1 MANKILWVDDEMESL
16 KSQIIFLKNKGYEVF
31 SCSNGHDALDFLKT
45 EQVDVVLLDESMPG
59 ITGIETLALIREQFQ
74 HLPVVMITKN
84 EEENIMEEAI
94 GSQITDYLIKPV
106 NPNQVLLSLKKIFDS
121 KSLVSDKT
129 VQTYLQEFR
138 NMFEAIN
145 NKPNYEEWVELY
157 KKLVY
162 WELEIQKSESLE
174 MMDVF
179 TSQKDEANKDF
190 CKFIEKNYSSWIK
203 NEDDAPMMS
212 HNLMKKF
219 VFPNLKED
227 VSTFFILIDNLRFDQ
242 WKTIQPILN
251 EYFTIKNEEIF
262 SAILPTS
269 TQYSRNSIFAGLL
282 PVEIEKKFPNEWKN
296 DAEEGGKNLHE
307 ELFLNELIKRELK
320 KEIPFSYTKITN
332 HHNGEL
338 LVNNIQDML
347 HNNLNVIVYNFVDM
361 LSHAR
366 TELEV
371 LKELANDEL
380 AYRSLS
386 ASWFQHSPLF
396 SAMKKIADKNI
407 QLIIATDH
415 GSIRVKNA
423 TKVIGDK
430 ETTSN
435 IRYKH
440 GKNLNFDNKE
450 VISFKVP
457 EDAGLPKPN
466 FNSTFIFAKNDGYL
480 CYPNNYNYYVNYF
493 KNTFQHGGVSLEEML
508 IPAII
513 LEPKK

>member
-1 MANKILWVDDEMESL
+1 MANKILWIDDELESL

-129 VQTYLQEFR
+129 VQMYLQEFR

-179 TSQKDEANKDF
+179 TSQKDEANQDF
-190 CKFIEKNYSSWIK
+190 CKFIEKNYASWIK
-203 NEDDAPMMS
+203 NENEAPMMS
-212 HNLMKKF
+212 HNLMKQF
-219 VFPNLKED
+219 VFPRLNDD

-251 EYFTIKNEEIF
+251 EYFVTKNEEIF

-269 TQYSRNSIFAGLL
+269 TQYSRNSIFSGLL
-282 PVEIEKKFPNEWKN
+282 PIDIEKKFPNEWKN

-307 ELFLNELIKRELK
+307 ELFLKELIKRELK

-347 HNNLNVIVYNFVDM
+347 HNQLNVVVYNFVDM

-366 TELEV
+366 TEMEV

-396 SAMKKIADKNI
+396 SALKKIADKNI

-440 GKNLNFDNKE
+440 GKNLNFDSKT

-457 EDAGLPKPN
+457 EEAGLPKPN
-466 FNSTFIFAKNDGYL
+466 FNSAFIFAKNDGYL

-508 IPAII
+508 IPAIV

>member
-1 MANKILWVDDEMESL
+1 MANKILWVDDELESL

-31 SCSNGHDALDFLKT
+31 SCSNGHYALDFLKT

-179 TSQKDEANKDF
+179 RSQKDEANQDF
-190 CKFIEKNYSSWIK
+190 CKFIEKNYASWIK
-203 NEDDAPMMS
+203 NENEAPMMS
-212 HNLMKKF
+212 HNLMKQF
-219 VFPNLKED
+219 VFPRLNED

-251 EYFTIKNEEIF
+251 EYFVTKNEEIF

-269 TQYSRNSIFAGLL
+269 TQYSRNSIFSGLL
-282 PVEIEKKFPNEWKN
+282 RIHIEKKFPNEWKN

-307 ELFLNELIKRELK
+307 ELFLKELIKRELK
-320 KEIPFSYTKITN
+320 KEISFSYTKITN
-332 HHNGEL
+332 DHNGEL

-347 HNNLNVIVYNFVDM
+347 HNQLNVVVYNFVDM
-361 LSHAR
+361 LS
-366 TELEV
+366 T
-371 LKELANDEL
+371 
-380 AYRSLS
+380 
-386 ASWFQHSPLF
+386 
-396 SAMKKIADKNI
+396 
-407 QLIIATDH
+407 
-415 GSIRVKNA
+415 
-423 TKVIGDK
+423 
-430 ETTSN
+430 
-435 IRYKH
+435 
-440 GKNLNFDNKE
+440 
-450 VISFKVP
+450 
-457 EDAGLPKPN
+457 
-466 FNSTFIFAKNDGYL
+466 
-480 CYPNNYNYYVNYF
+480 
-493 KNTFQHGGVSLEEML
+493 
-508 IPAII
+508 
-513 LEPKK
+513 

>member
-1 MANKILWVDDEMESL
+1 MANKILWVDDELESL

-179 TSQKDEANKDF
+179 TSQKDEANQDF
-190 CKFIEKNYSSWIK
+190 CKFIEKNYASWIK
-203 NEDDAPMMS
+203 NENEAPMMS
-212 HNLMKKF
+212 HNLMKQF
-219 VFPNLKED
+219 VFPRLNED

-251 EYFTIKNEEIF
+251 EYFVTKNEEIF

-269 TQYSRNSIFAGLL
+269 TQYSRNSIFSGLL
-282 PVEIEKKFPNEWKN
+282 PIDIEKKFPNEWKN

-307 ELFLNELIKRELK
+307 ELFLKELIKRELK
-320 KEIPFSYTKITN
+320 KEISFSYTKITN

-347 HNNLNVIVYNFVDM
+347 HNQLNVVVYNFVDM

-366 TELEV
+366 TEMEV

-396 SAMKKIADKNI
+396 SALKKIADKNI

-440 GKNLNFDNKE
+440 GKNLNFDSKT

-457 EDAGLPKPN
+457 EEAGLPKPN
-466 FNSTFIFAKNDGYL
+466 FNSAFIFAKNDGYL

-508 IPAII
+508 IPAIV